1 MPCDGILRR
10 KKNTYYK
17 NMDQRTY
24 SWNPDDYLKHSC
36 AQYEWAQELIS
47 KLYLNGEE
55 SVLDIGCGD
64 GKITALISSYLKNGS
79 ITGIDSSADMIALA
93 QKTFPPS
100 KHPNLSFVH
109 LDATKLHFR
118 HQFDIAFSTAA
129 LHWVKDQI
137 SLLKGVKKSLKKSG
151 RILFQM
157 GGKGNAQ
164 DIIAAVD
171 GTIKNE
177 KWGAYF
183 KDFSFPYAFYSPDEY
198 KQLIDDARLEP
209 KRLELIP
216 KDMTQK
222 GKENLAGWIRTTWLP
237 YTGRIPENKRDNF
250 IDDVIN
256 SYGKT
261 FPIDDNGL
269 FHVKMVRLEVEAI
282 NP

>member
-1 MPCDGILRR
+1 M
-10 KKNTYYK
+10 N
-17 NMDQRTY
+17 QRTY

-36 AQYEWAQELIS
+36 AQYEWAQELIG
-47 KLYLNGEE
+47 KLYLIGEE

-64 GKITALISSYLKNGS
+64 GKVTALIGSYLKNGS
-79 ITGIDSSADMIALA
+79 ITGIDSSADMIVLA

-109 LDATKLHFR
+109 LDAAKLHFR

-129 LHWVKDQI
+129 LHWV
-137 SLLKGVKKSLKKSG
+137 LKGVKKSLKKSG
-151 RILFQM
+151 RILFQL

-171 GTIKNE
+171 GIIKNK
-177 KWGAYF
+177 KWKTYF
-183 KDFSFPYAFYSPDEY
+183 KNFSFPYAFYSPDEY
-198 KQLIDDARLEP
+198 KRLLYDVELDP

-222 GKENLAGWIRTTWLP
+222 GKEGLAGWIRTTWLP
-237 YTGRIPENKRDNF
+237 YTRRIPENERSNF
-250 IDDVIN
+250 IDDIIN
-256 SYGKT
+256 SYAKT

>member
-1 MPCDGILRR
+1 
-10 KKNTYYK
+10 
-17 NMDQRTY
+17 MDPKTY

-47 KLYLNGEE
+47 KLYLSGEE

-64 GKITALISSYLKNGS
+64 GKVTALISAYLKNGS

-100 KHPNLSFVH
+100 KHPNLSFVL
-109 LDATKLHFR
+109 LDATKLHFK
-118 HQFDIAFSTAA
+118 HQFDVAFSTAA

-137 SLLKGVKKSLKKSG
+137 SVLNGVKKSLKKSG
-151 RILFQM
+151 KILFQM

-171 GTIKNE
+171 EVIKNE
-177 KWGAYF
+177 KWRSYF
-183 KDFSFPYAFYSPDEY
+183 NDFSFPYAFCSPDEY
-198 KQLIDDARLEP
+198 KQWLNDVGFSI

-222 GKENLAGWIRTTWLP
+222 GKKGLAGWIRTTWLP
-237 YTGRIPENKRDNF
+237 YTRRIPENEQNTF

-256 SYGKT
+256 LYGKI
-261 FPIDDNGL
+261 FPMDDNGL
-269 FHVKMVRLEVEAI
+269 FHVKMMRLEVEAI
-282 NP
+282 HP

>member
-1 MPCDGILRR
+1 
-10 KKNTYYK
+10 
-17 NMDQRTY
+17 MDPKTY

-47 KLYLNGEE
+47 KLYLSGEE

-64 GKITALISSYLKNGS
+64 GKVTALISAYLKNGS

-100 KHPNLSFVH
+100 KHPNLSFVL
-109 LDATKLHFR
+109 LDATKLHFK
-118 HQFDIAFSTAA
+118 HQFDVAFSTAA

-137 SLLKGVKKSLKKSG
+137 SVLNGVKKSLKKSG
-151 RILFQM
+151 KILFQM

-171 GTIKNE
+171 EVIKNE
-177 KWGAYF
+177 KWRSYF
-183 KDFSFPYAFYSPDEY
+183 NDFSFPYAFCSPDDY
-198 KQLIDDARLEP
+198 KQWLNDVGFSI

-222 GKENLAGWIRTTWLP
+222 GKKGLAGWIRTTWRP
-237 YTGRIPENKRDNF
+237 YTRRIPENEQNTF

-256 SYGKT
+256 LYGKI
-261 FPIDDNGL
+261 FPMDDNGL
-269 FHVKMVRLEVEAI
+269 FHVKMMRLEVEAI
-282 NP
+282 HP

>member
-1 MPCDGILRR
+1 
-10 KKNTYYK
+10 
-17 NMDQRTY
+17 MDPKTY

-47 KLYLNGEE
+47 KLYLSGEE

-64 GKITALISSYLKNGS
+64 GKVTALISAYLKNGS
-79 ITGIDSSADMIALA
+79 ITGIDNSADMIALA

-100 KHPNLSFVH
+100 KHPNLSFVL
-109 LDATKLHFR
+109 LDATKLHFK
-118 HQFDIAFSTAA
+118 HQFDVAFSTAA

-137 SLLKGVKKSLKKSG
+137 SVLNGVKKSLKKSG
-151 RILFQM
+151 KILFQM

-171 GTIKNE
+171 EVIKNE
-177 KWGAYF
+177 KWRSYF
-183 KDFSFPYAFYSPDEY
+183 NDFSFPYAFCSPDDY
-198 KQLIDDARLEP
+198 KQWLNDVGFSI

-222 GKENLAGWIRTTWLP
+222 GKKGLAGWIRTTWLP
-237 YTGRIPENKRDNF
+237 YTRRIPENEQNTF

-256 SYGKT
+256 LYGKI
-261 FPIDDNGL
+261 FPMDDNGL
-269 FHVKMVRLEVEAI
+269 FHVKMMRLEVEAI
-282 NP
+282 HP

>member
-1 MPCDGILRR
+1 VKATFVD
-10 KKNTYYK
+10 NK
-17 NMDQRTY
+17 NMDPKTY

-47 KLYLNGEE
+47 KLYLSGEE

-64 GKITALISSYLKNGS
+64 GKVTALISAYLKNGS

-100 KHPNLSFVH
+100 KHPNLSFVL
-109 LDATKLHFR
+109 LDATKLHFK
-118 HQFDIAFSTAA
+118 HQFDVAFSTAA

-137 SLLKGVKKSLKKSG
+137 SVLNGVKKSLKKSG
-151 RILFQM
+151 KILFQM

-171 GTIKNE
+171 EVIKNE
-177 KWGAYF
+177 KWRSYF
-183 KDFSFPYAFYSPDEY
+183 NDFSFPYAFCSPDEY
-198 KQLIDDARLEP
+198 KQWLNDVGFSI

-222 GKENLAGWIRTTWLP
+222 GKKGLAGWIRTTWRP
-237 YTGRIPENKRDNF
+237 YTRRIPENEQNTF

-256 SYGKT
+256 LYGKI
-261 FPIDDNGL
+261 FPMDDNGL
-269 FHVKMVRLEVEAI
+269 FHVKMMRLEVEAI
-282 NP
+282 HP